1 MGEIEV
7 RLRHVLRHAL
17 QPGITLT
24 GWSLGYLFSGTVII
38 EGLFTRQGLGQTL
51 VNAVAAQDM
60 PVTGGIVLLV
70 TVVYI
75 VANLLID
82 TAYQVIDPR
91 LRNR

>member
-1 MGEIEV
+1 
-7 RLRHVLRHAL
+7 
-17 QPGITLT
+17 
-24 GWSLGYLFSGTVII
+24 
-38 EGLFTRQGLGQTL
+38 
-51 VNAVAAQDM
+51 
-60 PVTGGIVLLV
+60 V